1 MATFIKDISK
11 VGLSKFIM
19 ILSGLLTSVIIART
33 LGPEKNGIIASLL
46 VYPSLFMS
54 FGALGISDS
63 ATYFLGRGI
72 IDEYQIKKAIAYI
85 WIVTSFV
92 SVFFCFVLLYYF
104 SNASNDRLLIGLAL
118 MPIPFTLLNTYNSGI
133 FLGKNQINLFN
144 KINWVP
150 SIITTLLTF
159 IFLVILKFDIIGV
172 FIALIGGPLFIF
184 VFLVLKNGFFIFF
197 KDKINLQVIK
207 KLLRLGS
214 VYALALILIN
224 LNYKVDII
232 IMDKLSIPYEVGIYS
247 KGAVITQYL
256 WQIPMLFSTVI
267 FARSANSTDE
277 KSFSLKVIHLLRLSL
292 IAIAI
297 GSLVLMLFSDFIVY
311 VLYGEAFHDS
321 VSVLV
326 IMIPGVLLLTFY
338 KILVT
343 DLSGRGKPWV
353 SIKAMFPALIVNI
366 ILNIKLIPDYGA
378 DGAAIASTISYSVAA
393 IIFIYYY
400 SKEVDIPITQI
411 FGYKKSDFD
420 VIFRLVGKL
429 RNK

>member
-1 MATFIKDISK
+1 MASFIKDITKVGFSK
-11 VGLSKFIM
+11 VII

-72 IDEYQIKKAIAYI
+72 FSEAQIKKAISYI
-85 WIVTSFV
+85 WIFTSLF
-92 SVFFCFVLLYYF
+92 SVFCCFMLLYF
-104 SNASNDRLLIGLAL
+104 FNNSTDDLAL
-118 MPIPFTLLNTYNSGI
+118 IILVLIPIPFALFNTYNSGV
-133 FLGKNQINLFN
+133 FLGKNQISSFN
-144 KINWVP
+144 RINWIPYV
-150 SIITTLLTF
+150 ITTILAF
-159 IFLVILKFDIIGV
+159 IFLIIFSLDILGV
-172 FIALIGGPLFIF
+172 FLALIGGPLFIF
-184 VFLVLKNGFFIFF
+184 SILIAKNNFIQLFKERINWGVVGKMLK
-197 KDKINLQVIK
+197 
-207 KLLRLGS
+207 LGL
-214 VYALALILIN
+214 VYALALVIIN
-224 LNYKVDII
+224 LNYKLDII
-232 IMDKLSIPYEVGIYS
+232 ILDLMSVPYEVGVYS

-378 DGAAIASTISYSVAA
+378 DGAAIASTISYSIAA
-393 IIFIYYY
+393 LVFIYYY
-400 SKEVDIPITQI
+400 SKEVDITIKEI
-411 FGYKKSDFD
+411 FYYKKSDFNPI
-420 VIFRLVGKL
+420 VELF
-429 RNK
+429 NKIKK

>member
-172 FIALIGGPLFIF
+172 FIAL
-184 VFLVLKNGFFIFF
+184 
-197 KDKINLQVIK
+197 
-207 KLLRLGS
+207 
-214 VYALALILIN
+214 ALILIN

-232 IMDKLSIPYEVGIYS
+232 IIDKLSIPYEVGIYS

-378 DGAAIASTISYSVAA
+378 DGAAIASTISYSIAA
-393 IIFIYYY
+393 LVFIYYY
-400 SKEVDIPITQI
+400 SKEVDITIKEI
-411 FGYKKSDFD
+411 FYYKKSDFNPI
-420 VIFRLVGKL
+420 VELF
-429 RNK
+429 NKIKK